1 MHHRI
6 AAAVL
11 AGAALIST
19 GVAPAHA
26 EMTLRQYQPYLRRGH
41 ALPVAIRD
49 YVDGLGTGF
58 VWANAYQIAR
68 KRPPI
73 FCSPELKPRGRD
85 YVALLDGQ
93 ITHHTGVRA
102 PYAADTSL
110 AMVLLDALVNEFPC
124 KDGSKP

>member
-1 MHHRI
+1 MKHRI
-6 AAAVL
+6 TGAIL
-11 AGAALIST
+11 AGTVLIGS

-26 EMTLRQYQPYLRRGH
+26 GMTLRQYQPYLHRGH
-41 ALPVAIRD
+41 TVPVAIRN

-68 KRPPI
+68 KRRPI
-73 FCSPELKPRGRD
+73 FCSPELKPRGGD
-85 YVALLDGQ
+85 YLALLDGQ

-124 KDGSKP
+124 KDDSKP